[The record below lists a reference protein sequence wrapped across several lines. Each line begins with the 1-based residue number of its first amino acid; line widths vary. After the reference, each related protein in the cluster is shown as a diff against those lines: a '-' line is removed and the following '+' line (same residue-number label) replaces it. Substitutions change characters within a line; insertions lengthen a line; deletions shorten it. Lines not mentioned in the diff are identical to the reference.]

1 MKKIITFVLC
11 LSMTIGV
18 LSGCVQEKPI
28 ESKRPIESV
37 EPVETMEPVESTS
50 PVEST
55 EPTETIEPVETTEPT
70 EVTDPFE
77 PTESTLKGNTFD
89 EKLVNY
95 INEQEL
101 GKDNY
106 VMSPMSFKM
115 ALSLLV
121 EGAEGETLEELL
133 NVLGVETVE
142 SIRGICLYPFLVS
155 KRIDDKY
162 TEYLT
167 LNPYLKDR
175 ESEEYKEKA
184 PKLMISNSV
193 WKNNSDLGEIVE
205 DYKKAIKR
213 YYEGTTETLDA
224 DKMKETINQWASD
237 KTNGMIPGIV
247 DDSVANMSTVL
258 VNAIYIKD
266 GWLDSFSKS
275 MTEKGTFKAIDGSET
290 EKEYMQNTD
299 SYRYYEDDET
309 KLVVIPT
316 TYGFEVV
323 YVIGSRD
330 NIEEKLTKAEYEE
343 VHVRIPKLDL
353 ESSLDNGILVDFL
366 KEAGVK
372 KSFTSDADFSKMCTT
387 PINVSDII
395 QKAKIKTDEDGIE
408 GAAVTAIVMEKT
420 CVSIDPT
427 EPKEFNANEPFSFY
441 VKLKDVSSELKEQD
455 STIFYGQVVR

>member
-1 MKKIITFVLC
+1 MKKIITFILC

-37 EPVETMEPVESTS
+37 EPVETMEPVEST
-50 PVEST
+50 
-55 EPTETIEPVETTEPT
+55 EPTETIKPVETTEPT

-95 INEQEL
+95 INENEL

-115 ALSLLV
+115 ALSLLI

-133 NVLGVETVE
+133 NVLDVE
-142 SIRGICLYPFLVS
+142 SVEELR
-155 KRIDDKY
+155 
-162 TEYLT
+162 ELT
-167 LNPYLKDR
+167 LKYFEKSEKIIN
-175 ESEEYKEKA
+175 ESKTDLQFMRQENYNLENYNLPA
-184 PKLMISNSV
+184 LMISNSV
-193 WKNNSDLGEIVE
+193 WKNKSEPGEIVE
-205 DYKKAIKR
+205 DYKKIIEE
-213 YYEGTTETLDA
+213 YYKGTSATLDA
-224 DKMKETINQWASD
+224 DKMKEIINQWTAE
-237 KTNGMIPGIV
+237 KTNNMIPSIV
-247 DDSVANMSTVL
+247 DDSVAGMNTVL

-266 GWLDSFSKS
+266 SWFESFAKE
-275 MTEKGTFKAIDGSET
+275 MTEKGIFKAIDGSET
-290 EKEYMQNTD
+290 EKEFMQNTE
-299 SYRYYEDDET
+299 SYKYYEDEET

-316 TYGFEVV
+316 TYGFDVV

-330 NIEEKLTKAEYEE
+330 NIEEKLAKAEY
-343 VHVRIPKLDL
+343 VRTHVRIPKLDI

-372 KSFTSDADFSKMCTT
+372 KSFTSDAEFSKMCTF

-408 GAAVTAIVMEKT
+408 GAAVTAIMMET
-420 CVSIDPT
+420 CGVIV
-427 EPKEFNANEPFSFY
+427 EPEEIKEFNANEPFSFY

>member
-28 ESKRPIESV
+28 ETV
-37 EPVETMEPVESTS
+37 EPVETLEPVESTS

-95 INEQEL
+95 INEKEL

-106 VMSPMSFKM
+106 VMSPLSFKM
-115 ALSLLV
+115 ALSLLI
-121 EGAEGETLEELL
+121 EGAEGETLEEVL
-133 NVLGVETVE
+133 NVLDVE
-142 SIRGICLYPFLVS
+142 SVEELR
-155 KRIDDKY
+155 
-162 TEYLT
+162 ELT
-167 LNPYLKDR
+167 LKYFEKSENIIN
-175 ESEEYKEKA
+175 ESKTDLQFMRQESYNLENYNLPA
-184 PKLMISNSV
+184 LMISNSV
-193 WKNNSDLGEIVE
+193 WKNKSEPGEIVE
-205 DYKKAIKR
+205 DYKKIIEE
-213 YYEGTTETLDA
+213 YYKGTSATLDA
-224 DKMKETINQWASD
+224 DKMKETINQWTAE
-237 KTNGMIPGIV
+237 KTNNMIPSIV
-247 DDSVANMSTVL
+247 DDSVAGMNTVL

-266 GWLDSFSKS
+266 SWFESFAKE
-275 MTEKGTFKAIDGSET
+275 MTEKGIFKAIDGSET
-290 EKEYMQNTD
+290 EKEFMQNTE
-299 SYRYYEDDET
+299 SYKYYEDEET

-316 TYGFEVV
+316 TYGFDVV

-330 NIEEKLTKAEYEE
+330 NIEEKLAKAEY
-343 VHVRIPKLDL
+343 VRTHVRIPKLDI

-366 KEAGVK
+366 KTIGVK
-372 KSFTSDADFSKMCTT
+372 KSFTSDAEFSKMCTF
-387 PINVSDII
+387 PIKVSDII

-408 GAAVTAIVMEKT
+408 GAAVTAIMMET
-420 CVSIDPT
+420 CGVIV
-427 EPKEFNANEPFSFY
+427 EPEEIKEFNANEPFSFY